1 MTEKE
6 KSMEKEVE
14 VLRKAGRDRERDLD
28 TLNTVLHC
36 NQDIINVRTHTHTH
50 IVVQN
55 THTYILTTLCTFV
68 LSVMHRSLEVLF
80 RYTCVLTLFQDLRV
94 ALGEKES
101 LLKEVAKER
110 EVWRQR
116 DRALATVLH
125 EKEALIRYLKE
136 ELERRKQDVQV
147 IIRTPGCNFR

>member
-1 MTEKE
+1 
-6 KSMEKEVE
+6 
-14 VLRKAGRDRERDLD
+14 
-28 TLNTVLHC
+28 
-36 NQDIINVRTHTHTH
+36 
-50 IVVQN
+50 
-55 THTYILTTLCTFV
+55 
-68 LSVMHRSLEVLF
+68 MHRSLEVLF

-116 DRALATVLH
+116 DRTLATVLH

-147 IIRTPGCNFR
+147 IICTPGCNFRWG

>member
-1 MTEKE
+1 M
-6 KSMEKEVE
+6 
-14 VLRKAGRDRERDLD
+14 
-28 TLNTVLHC
+28 
-36 NQDIINVRTHTHTH
+36 
-50 IVVQN
+50 
-55 THTYILTTLCTFV
+55 
-68 LSVMHRSLEVLF
+68 
-80 RYTCVLTLFQDLRV
+80 TLFQDLRV